1 MNRFKKE
8 FIDDIMFLYDEERQP
23 ISQIAYIMGCSVDKV
38 NEVICS
44 EIAKSVSEVV

>member
-1 MNRFKKE
+1 MSLTKD

-23 ISQIAYIMGCSVDKV
+23 FSQIAYIMNCSIDTV

-44 EIAKSVSEVV
+44 QIANNIVEIV